1 MIQPLKLLKITYWEL
16 NRLLWLIWEN
26 WRNIILYSSYEAVLR
41 IPKLI
46 IIAHEKTS
54 LLEIS
59 AIAKFLLL

>member
-59 AIAKFLLL
+59 TIAKFLLL

>member
-26 WRNIILYSSYEAVLR
+26 WRNIILYSSYEVVLR

-59 AIAKFLLL
+59 TIAKFLLL

>member
-1 MIQPLKLLKITYWEL
+1 MIQPLELLKITYWEL

-59 AIAKFLLL
+59 TIAKFLLL